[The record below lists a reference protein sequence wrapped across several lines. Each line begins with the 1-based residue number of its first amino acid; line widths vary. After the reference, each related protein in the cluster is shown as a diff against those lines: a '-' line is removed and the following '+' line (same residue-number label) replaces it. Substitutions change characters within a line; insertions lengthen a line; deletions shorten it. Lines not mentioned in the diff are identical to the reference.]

1 MDGNQAL
8 PAIPHNTIIGEHHLD
23 DASERLLLHGTENE
37 GHASIPQGAQW
48 DGRVDLASLR
58 TVQPPGG
65 PQVLPPSGVVRE
77 KFIRQILG
85 LNPFKTSYFTLYKP
99 LNDFESRAILLSGV
113 VLAVSAGLPLPLISV
128 ILGKIINDFPP
139 KEDELRFR
147 LAELLGVAVAYFLI
161 TWGWTVCW
169 AVVGERLSRKTR
181 EELVERTLG
190 MDQTYFDTVS
200 PDITNILTERTQ
212 AIQLGTSEKCGVFL
226 ASISYF
232 IAAFTAGFMLNAK
245 LTCVM

>member
-1 MDGNQAL
+1 MDANQAL
-8 PAIPHNTIIGEHHLD
+8 PGAIPHNTIIEEHLVE
-23 DASERLLLHGTENE
+23 DASERQLLHEAE
-37 GHASIPQGAQW
+37 HHDRASMRPDSQW

-58 TVQPPGG
+58 TAPPQGQHV
-65 PQVLPPSGVVRE
+65 PRSGLVRE
-77 KFIRQILG
+77 RFIRQILG
-85 LNPFKTSYFTLYKP
+85 LNPFRTSYFSLYKA
-99 LNDFESRAILLSGV
+99 LDDLESRAILFFGV
-113 VLAVSAGLPLPLISV
+113 LLAIAAGLPLPLISV

-139 KEDELRFR
+139 KEDVLIYR
-147 LAELLGVAVAYFLI
+147 LSELLGVAVAYFLI

-181 EELVERTLG
+181 EQLVERTLG

-200 PDITNILTERTQ
+200 PDITNILTEKTQ

-245 LTCVM
+245 LAGVM

>member
-1 MDGNQAL
+1 MDATQAL
-8 PAIPHNTIIGEHHLD
+8 PAIPHNAIGD
-23 DASERLLLHGTENE
+23 QSERHLLHESEHDGQP
-37 GHASIPQGAQW
+37 SMSQSSQW

-58 TVQPPGG
+58 TVQPPEGR
-65 PQVLPPSGVVRE
+65 QVPRSGVVRE

-85 LNPFKTSYFTLYKP
+85 LNPFKTSYFELYKP
-99 LNDFESRAILLSGV
+99 LNDLESRAILFFGV
-113 VLAVSAGLPLPLISV
+113 VLAVAAGLPLPLISV

-139 KEDELRFR
+139 NEDELRFR

-181 EELVERTLG
+181 ERLVERTLG
-190 MDQTYFDTVS
+190 MDQAYFDTVS
-200 PDITNILTERTQ
+200 PDITNILTEKTQ

-226 ASISYF
+226 ASVRNS
-232 IAAFTAGFMLNAK
+232 TSRNETPLDK
-245 LTCVM
+245 LY